1 MKRAI
6 VVIDEEKCN
15 GCGICIPSC
24 AEGALQIIDGK
35 AKLIADKYCD
45 GLGACLGECPM
56 DAITIEEREADPFD
70 EEAVVV
76 HLESLGRPIH
86 HAPVHH
92 GCPGSAPQVVKKH
105 PASSAPEPAGNL
117 QSELA
122 QWPIQ
127 LALVPVRAPYFE
139 GANLLV
145 AADCVP
151 FAFPDLHR
159 QYLRDRALVIACP
172 KLDDSAHYAAK
183 LAEIIKANRIRSVTV
198 LNMEVPCCF
207 GLSHLVGLATRG
219 TGVTLREVVIGI
231 DGTVKREQ
239 KRTA

>member
-15 GCGICIPSC
+15 GCGECVPAC
-24 AEGALQIIDGK
+24 AEGALQIVDGK
-35 AKLIADKYCD
+35 ARLMADRYCD

-56 DAITIEEREADPFD
+56 DVISIHEREAEAFD
-70 EEAVVV
+70 EQAVAA
-76 HLESLGRPIH
+76 HLGSLGQPHPPIQ
-86 HAPVHH
+86 A
-92 GCPGSAPQVVKKH
+92 GCPGQAVRFVPRQEGAPVQ
-105 PASSAPEPAGNL
+105 ETAGAL

-127 LALVPVRAPYFE
+127 LALVSPRAPYFD

-172 KLDDSAHYAAK
+172 KLDDTSYYAAK
-183 LAEIIKANRIRSVTV
+183 LAEIIKANRVRNVTV
-198 LNMEVPCCF
+198 LHMEVPCCF
-207 GLSHLVGLATRG
+207 GLAQLVSSATRG

-231 DGTVKREQ
+231 DGTVKKEQ